1 MTTLDIIIHLRG
13 SLEDN
18 STSGSDYYTDVSKA
32 GEKGDKGEYGRGRG
46 GNAAHSVWEGL
57 I

>member
-18 STSGSDYYTDVSKA
+18 STSGSDYHTDVSKA